1 MKTQE
6 EIHNLL
12 EAIQTV
18 TKALNTA
25 INAENSSDRMVMAMM
40 LIPLLPTID
49 EFMAALKKD
58 VNDTEEE
65 KSSLEEE
72 KSSSE
77 DPLDDLIRQIKP
89 NGSIS

>member
-6 EIHNLL
+6 EIRNLL
-12 EAIQTV
+12 EAIKII
-18 TKALNTA
+18 TKELNNA
-25 INAENSSDRMVMAMM
+25 INTENSNDRMVMAMM

-49 EFMAALKKD
+49 EFMTTLKKD

-77 DPLDDLIRQIKP
+77 DQLNNSFLQVKP
-89 NGSIS
+89 NGTPS

>member
-12 EAIQTV
+12 EAIKII
-18 TKALNTA
+18 TKELNNA
-25 INAENSSDRMVMAMM
+25 INTENSNDRMVMAMM

-49 EFMAALKKD
+49 EFMTTLKKD

-72 KSSSE
+72 KSSSK
-77 DPLDDLIRQIKP
+77 DQLDNSFLQVKP
-89 NGSIS
+89 NGTPS

>member
-12 EAIQTV
+12 EAIKII
-18 TKALNTA
+18 TKELNNA
-25 INAENSSDRMVMAMM
+25 INTENSNDRMVMAMM

-49 EFMAALKKD
+49 EFMATLKKD

-65 KSSLEEE
+65 KSSSEEE

-77 DPLDDLIRQIKP
+77 DQLNNPFLQVKS
-89 NGSIS
+89 NGTPS

>member
-1 MKTQE
+1 
-6 EIHNLL
+6 
-12 EAIQTV
+12 
-18 TKALNTA
+18 
-25 INAENSSDRMVMAMM
+25 MVMAMM

-72 KSSSE
+72 KSSSK
-77 DPLDDLIRQIKP
+77 DSLDTPFLQVKS
-89 NGSIS
+89 NGTPS

>member
-18 TKALNTA
+18 TKELNKA
-25 INAENSSDRMVMAMM
+25 INSENSNDRAIIAMM

-49 EFMAALKKD
+49 EFMAELKKD
-58 VNDTEEE
+58 LNDTEEE
-65 KSSLEEE
+65 KSS
-72 KSSSE
+72 SE
-77 DPLDDLIRQIKP
+77 DSLNNPLLQVKP
-89 NGSIS
+89 NGTPS

>member
-12 EAIQTV
+12 EAIKII
-18 TKALNTA
+18 TKELNNA
-25 INAENSSDRMVMAMM
+25 INTENNNDRMVMAMM

-49 EFMAALKKD
+49 EFMTILKKD

-77 DPLDDLIRQIKP
+77 EQLNNPFLQVKP
-89 NGSIS
+89 NGTPS

>member
-12 EAIQTV
+12 EAIKII
-18 TKALNTA
+18 TKELNNA
-25 INAENSSDRMVMAMM
+25 INTENSNDRMVMAMM

-49 EFMAALKKD
+49 EFMTTLKKD

-72 KSSSE
+72 KSSSK
-77 DPLDDLIRQIKP
+77 DQLDNPFLQVKP
-89 NGSIS
+89 NGTPS

>member
-1 MKTQE
+1 
-6 EIHNLL
+6 
-12 EAIQTV
+12 
-18 TKALNTA
+18 
-25 INAENSSDRMVMAMM
+25 MVIAMM

-49 EFMAALKKD
+49 DFMAALKKD

-77 DPLDDLIRQIKP
+77 DQLNNSFLQVKS
-89 NGSIS
+89 NGTPS

>member
-12 EAIQTV
+12 EAIKII
-18 TKALNTA
+18 TKELNNA
-25 INAENSSDRMVMAMM
+25 INTENNNDRMVMAMM

-49 EFMAALKKD
+49 EFMTTLKKD

-77 DPLDDLIRQIKP
+77 EQLNNPFLQVKP
-89 NGSIS
+89 NGTPS

>member
-12 EAIQTV
+12 EAIKII
-18 TKALNTA
+18 TKELNNA
-25 INAENSSDRMVMAMM
+25 INTENSNDRMIMAMM

-49 EFMAALKKD
+49 EFMATLKKD

-77 DPLDDLIRQIKP
+77 DQLNNSLLQVKP
-89 NGSIS
+89 NGTPS

>member
-12 EAIQTV
+12 EAIKII
-18 TKALNTA
+18 TKELNNA
-25 INAENSSDRMVMAMM
+25 INTENSNDRMVMAIM

-49 EFMAALKKD
+49 EFMTTLKKD

-72 KSSSE
+72 KSSSK
-77 DPLDDLIRQIKP
+77 DQLDNPLLQVKP
-89 NGSIS
+89 NGTPS

>member
-12 EAIQTV
+12 EAIKII
-18 TKALNTA
+18 TKELNNA
-25 INAENSSDRMVMAMM
+25 INTENSNDRMIMAMM

-49 EFMAALKKD
+49 EFMATLKKEVD
-58 VNDTEEE
+58 DTEEE

-77 DPLDDLIRQIKP
+77 DQLNNSLLQVKP
-89 NGSIS
+89 NGTPS

>member
-18 TKALNTA
+18 TKELNKA
-25 INAENSSDRMVMAMM
+25 INSENSNDRAIIAMM

-49 EFMAALKKD
+49 EFMAELKKD
-58 VNDTEEE
+58 LNDT
-65 KSSLEEE
+65 EEE

-77 DPLDDLIRQIKP
+77 DPLNNPFLQVKP
-89 NGSIS
+89 NGTPS

>member
-12 EAIQTV
+12 EAIKII
-18 TKALNTA
+18 TKELNKA
-25 INAENSSDRMVMAMM
+25 INSENSNDRAIIAMM

-49 EFMAALKKD
+49 EFMATLKKD

-65 KSSLEEE
+65 KPSLEEE
-72 KSSSE
+72 KPSSE
-77 DPLDDLIRQIKP
+77 DQLNNPFLQVKS
-89 NGSIS
+89 NGTPS

>member
-12 EAIQTV
+12 EAIKII
-18 TKALNTA
+18 TKELNNA
-25 INAENSSDRMVMAMM
+25 INTENSNDRMVMAMM

-49 EFMAALKKD
+49 EFMAILKKD

-77 DPLDDLIRQIKP
+77 DQLNNPFLQVKS
-89 NGSIS
+89 NGTPS

>member
-12 EAIQTV
+12 DAIQTV
-18 TKALNTA
+18 TEALNNA
-25 INAENSSDRMVMAMM
+25 INIENSNDRMVMAMM
-40 LIPLLPTID
+40 LLPLLPTID
-49 EFMAALKKD
+49 KFMAALKKD

-72 KSSSE
+72 KSSLE
-77 DPLDDLIRQIKP
+77 DPLDTPFLQVKP
-89 NGSIS
+89 NGTPS

>member
-12 EAIQTV
+12 EAIKTI
-18 TKALNTA
+18 TKELNNA
-25 INAENSSDRMVMAMM
+25 INTENSNDRMVMAMM

-49 EFMAALKKD
+49 EFMATLKKD

-77 DPLDDLIRQIKP
+77 DQLNNPFLQVKS
-89 NGSIS
+89 NGTPS

>member
-12 EAIQTV
+12 EAIKII
-18 TKALNTA
+18 TKELNNA
-25 INAENSSDRMVMAMM
+25 INTENSNDRMVMAMM

-49 EFMAALKKD
+49 EFMATLKKD

-77 DPLDDLIRQIKP
+77 DQLNNPFLQVKS
-89 NGSIS
+89 NGTPS

>member
-12 EAIQTV
+12 EAIRTI
-18 TKALNTA
+18 TKELNNA
-25 INAENSSDRMVMAMM
+25 INTENSNDRMIMAMM

-49 EFMAALKKD
+49 EFMATLKKD

-77 DPLDDLIRQIKP
+77 DQLNNPFLQVKS
-89 NGSIS
+89 NGTPI

>member
-18 TKALNTA
+18 TKELNKA
-25 INAENSSDRMVMAMM
+25 INSENSNDRAIIAMM

-49 EFMAALKKD
+49 EFMVELKKD
-58 VNDTEEE
+58 LNDTEEE
-65 KSSLEEE
+65 KSS
-72 KSSSE
+72 SE
-77 DPLDDLIRQIKP
+77 DSLNNPLLQVKP
-89 NGSIS
+89 NGTPS

>member
-12 EAIQTV
+12 EAIKII
-18 TKALNTA
+18 TKELNNA
-25 INAENSSDRMVMAMM
+25 INTENSNDRMVMAMM

-49 EFMAALKKD
+49 EFMATLKKD

-77 DPLDDLIRQIKP
+77 DQLDNPFLQVKP
-89 NGSIS
+89 NGTPS